1 MIVSFANPRMLIVS
15 LERARRPHQP
25 YQEAEGCGDIRK
37 NNDTAGQSRFGE
49 AGRCADSCAS
59 DVRCL
64 SGLSDMW
71 AETLAGSIFSV
82 AGELGYDPTREQI
95 HEAIAIIDRSANLWE
110 HYGSVVKAD

>member
-82 AGELGYDPTREQI
+82 AGELGFEPRLTES
-95 HEAIAIIDRSANLWE
+95 ESALP
-110 HYGSVVKAD
+110 Y

>member
-1 MIVSFANPRMLIVS
+1 MIVPFANPRMLIVS

-25 YQEAEGCGDIRK
+25 DQEAEGCGDIRK

-64 SGLSDMW
+64 SGLSDMFVGRN
-71 AETLAGSIFSV
+71 TRRINIFS
-82 AGELGYDPTREQI
+82 GWGTNIPICSR
-95 HEAIAIIDRSANLWE
+95 
-110 HYGSVVKAD
+110 